1 MGEIKIVHFSR
12 IEIKDLS
19 ITIIIITLI
28 FAYLFSDN
36 GSMGLFLILIPL
48 SFIAVGLSFL
58 LHELGHKFAAQ
69 KYGFYAEFRKWNLG
83 LLLGVITSFFGFVF
97 LAPGA
102 VYISS
107 LTGQISYEED
117 GIISLA
123 GPVINLV
130 LAIIF
135 LALGLI
141 IAPYIHTFGMFYISL
156 ICAIGFNVNAFLAFF
171 NLLPIPMFDGSKI
184 FKWNKAIWLI
194 TIIFSA
200 LLVYAS
206 QVISFI

>member
-123 GPVINLV
+123 GPVIN
-130 LAIIF
+130 
-135 LALGLI
+135 
-141 IAPYIHTFGMFYISL
+141 
-156 ICAIGFNVNAFLAFF
+156 
-171 NLLPIPMFDGSKI
+171 
-184 FKWNKAIWLI
+184 
-194 TIIFSA
+194 
-200 LLVYAS
+200 
-206 QVISFI
+206 